1 MSGETKQTTE
11 SKINILDESSPWDGF
26 SKNYDQRL
34 SREYSLDKLYIMPC
48 LNEMKVFG
56 SFDKENSSTRLQT
69 CEIGDSKGVFVG
81 KKMNRRLSNVCNTT
95 KADVANNNPE
105 CTYNKSIEYVPSSV
119 TSSRSCTHKTF
130 WTDVNDFIKKQM
142 NFHNK
147 PLKFFMVSHHH
158 RLLKTILKP
167 LLPKTPEN
175 WKIANCMCFHFKSVN
190 GGWKLSIIYD
200 GFPDK
205 LRSNYFRKKNGDNE
219 LVLYDSSTR
228 TGMFYENNN
237 KKWVEFTT
245 TYLSKLPL
253 FRDTA
258 CEIFLIRHGNAFHNK
273 PLQLVGSNVV
283 SKKLNRN
290 LDTNLT
296 PMGILQARLLGQYLV
311 EKNYLKND
319 DDNVFCAS
327 YLNRAQ
333 HTCTELLFAL
343 NVVTDESEKNADLRS
358 VRNVFFIRNLH
369 LNDYKKLLS
378 LEKFFSQVALLR
390 IMRKA
395 NYNVNEERGI
405 VKRLAK
411 FRMNYIPG
419 GRHGSLDK
427 LYGDDHASCNAT
439 QMEAFLLDHFYGLLN
454 WSIGEVNNNTG
465 LEEMSRDEIKT
476 QISDLCIQYNTNL
489 PVLSKGRQVVGTLS
503 GGKKRTKKKRRKKHR
518 HKKTYSRR
526 RKTKRKTRRKTR
538 RRSKKRNRK

>member
-1 MSGETKQTTE
+1 MSIETKDE
-11 SKINILDESSPWDGF
+11 FNPFKGMSKKADEM
-26 SKNYDQRL
+26 YA
-34 SREYSLDKLYIMPC
+34 REYSLDKLYIMPC

-69 CEIGDSKGVFVG
+69 CEIGDRKGVFVG

-119 TSSRSCTHKTF
+119 KSSRSCTHKTF
-130 WTDVNDFIKKQM
+130 WNDVNVFMKKQM
-142 NFHNK
+142 KFNRK

-190 GGWKLSIIYD
+190 GRWKLSIIYD

-205 LRSNYFRKKNGDNE
+205 LRSKYFRKDLEKKKWLDSEKDE
-219 LVLYDSSTR
+219 LVLYDSSAKS
-228 TGMFYENNN
+228 GMFYEKNN
-237 KKWVEFTT
+237 KKWVEFTK
-245 TYLSKLPL
+245 TYLSKHNG
-253 FRDTA
+253 

-273 PLQLVGSNVV
+273 PLQLVGSNIV

-319 DDNVFCAS
+319 DNNVFCAS

-343 NVVTDESEKNADLRS
+343 NVVTDPTQKDPMLRS
-358 VRNVFFIRNLH
+358 VRNVFFIRNSH
-369 LNDYKKLLS
+369 LKDYETLLS
-378 LEKFFSQVALLR
+378 LEKFFSKVALIR

-395 NYNVNEERGI
+395 NYNINEERGI

-419 GRHGSLDK
+419 GPHGSLDK

-439 QMEAFLLDHFYGLLN
+439 QMETFLVDHFYGLLN
-454 WSIGEVNNNTG
+454 WSIGQVNNNTG

-476 QISDLCIQYNTNL
+476 QISNLCIKYNPTL
-489 PVLSKGRQVVGTLS
+489 PTYIQGKPIVGILG

-518 HKKTYSRR
+518 HKKTYSRKRKR
-526 RKTKRKTRRKTR
+526 RRKTRRKTR
-538 RRSKKRNRK
+538 KKRTKKK